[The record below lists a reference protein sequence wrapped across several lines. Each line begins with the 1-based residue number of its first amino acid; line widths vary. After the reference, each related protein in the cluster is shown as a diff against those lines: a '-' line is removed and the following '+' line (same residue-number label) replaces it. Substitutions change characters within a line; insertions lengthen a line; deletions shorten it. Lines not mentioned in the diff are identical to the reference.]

1 MKFILSIIVVLT
13 DLALIFTCVNANR
26 YKGKGQKFEL
36 ASRRDIAL
44 VNKAT
49 DFLKD
54 ELLIPPKWMQLENK
68 GLVRGQD
75 GRWTQ
80 PERQDLG
87 DHFEGVNLEAGLV

>member
-1 MKFILSIIVVLT
+1 MQIGIKGRARSLSSP
-13 DLALIFTCVNANR
+13 A
-26 YKGKGQKFEL
+26 
-36 ASRRDIAL
+36 RDIAL